1 MFYFNS
7 VFIWMAFALPMN
19 ARKQETGIFPH
30 LKLEAYIQSSK
41 FSHPA
46 FEALKIIL
54 LVYTN
59 RSKPSTFKSKKPLK
73 QPAVIG
79 LKTSKLLFRR
89 RGRTVQLK

>member
-46 FEALKIIL
+46 FDALKIQL
-54 LVYTN
+54 FCLYTLTDLN
-59 RSKPSTFKSKKPLK
+59 QAPLN
-73 QPAVIG
+73 Q
-79 LKTSKLLFRR
+79 RNH
-89 RGRTVQLK
+89 

>member
-41 FSHPA
+41 FSHPP
-46 FEALKIIL
+46 FEALKIQL
-54 LVYTN
+54 SCLYTLTDLN
-59 RSKPSTFKSKKPLK
+59 QAPLN
-73 QPAVIG
+73 Q
-79 LKTSKLLFRR
+79 RNH
-89 RGRTVQLK
+89 